1 MAKRRVEISIPEE
14 FRNRLPRPWLRKAV
28 LQTLDAAL
36 PNQPCQMSLAFCDDA
51 TIQRLNREYR
61 GVNQVTDVLAFSGQ
75 HPGPWQGEA
84 ETSTERQ
91 SNADP
96 FVSPPEEPPHLGEV
110 IISYPQAQRQA
121 AEAGHGVERETALL
135 VVHGVLHLLGYDH
148 QEPKDK
154 ALMWG
159 LQDKV
164 LTRLF
169 PEGAAHPSTGSG

>member
-61 GVNQVTDVLAFSGQ
+61 GVA
-75 HPGPWQGEA
+75 
-84 ETSTERQ
+84 
-91 SNADP
+91 
-96 FVSPPEEPPHLGEV
+96 
-110 IISYPQAQRQA
+110 
-121 AEAGHGVERETALL
+121 
-135 VVHGVLHLLGYDH
+135 HGVLHLLGYDH

-169 PEGAAHPSTGSG
+169 PEGAAHLSTGSG